1 MLHIFEVQ
9 DKTCFPEAIGAF
21 PCSNFVGKKCAD
33 HNNRLFCIGLG
44 IVIWVDGTKLILLLF
59 DKDLISL

>member
-44 IVIWVDGTKLILLLF
+44 IVI
-59 DKDLISL
+59 